1 MIDIGIALWDKLHKQ
16 GVAIPSTICIM
27 LLLLAGYLL
36 VREYGKGYWAKLL
49 HKRNLPWFIGWIISL
64 TAMIWFVYS
73 GILQRCPTFLQVL
86 IAVLFVLFSAA
97 VFCSISGTV
106 FLTHWYLQRYEKWL
120 SEGMAYEHRSFVEK
134 KPWFLMDQNEII
146 AYEVLRSSYLHRLG
160 DPKGAYDAI
169 CSVEEMPLYPQE
181 RISLDTNRVYILTEM
196 GDLPKGQTVADS
208 LKEMDYPAY
217 CFLSSYILE
226 LQGNVEEA
234 FTLAV
239 AGENS
244 MEPGY
249 RNLRV
254 KVGLYN
260 HLGRLYYFRGNHSE
274 IFRYYE
280 MAKTGVR
287 KLKDVSQYH
296 IIYSNIISQELQHGY
311 SAEKIDE
318 LVREYTALI
327 NPHSVSGISSLT
339 DLRLLIARH
348 RGNEEAEYRVI
359 IQGYESLKKVTEKE
373 LRMLHEVNTLKMLDE
388 RGFVLSQILPDI
400 EAHFE
405 EYFLL
410 PMPYRIQVLNML
422 AYNIGLSDYPIADV
436 HQWKERIDTYF
447 KEYAISELDEFLH
460 QIPSACVNQR
470 CWVLLNKV
478 DISVRIGGNKQQQLK
493 WLNEVLQI
501 CRDHNLLW
509 KEAQTL
515 MQTAKNYAQ
524 QSEMGNLPL
533 ETADQQMRPM
543 LEQALHL
550 TERLPWT
557 SLPELLLDIA
567 CGYGFLHDWDRVKHI
582 LNRFDNLGFK
592 ETHCTI
598 YQQMDLARLRKE
610 VAVSTNA

>member
-1 MIDIGIALWDKLHKQ
+1 M
-16 GVAIPSTICIM
+16 
-27 LLLLAGYLL
+27 
-36 VREYGKGYWAKLL
+36 
-49 HKRNLPWFIGWIISL
+49 
-64 TAMIWFVYS
+64 
-73 GILQRCPTFLQVL
+73 
-86 IAVLFVLFSAA
+86 
-97 VFCSISGTV
+97 
-106 FLTHWYLQRYEKWL
+106 
-120 SEGMAYEHRSFVEK
+120 
-134 KPWFLMDQNEII
+134 
-146 AYEVLRSSYLHRLG
+146 
-160 DPKGAYDAI
+160 
-169 CSVEEMPLYPQE
+169 
-181 RISLDTNRVYILTEM
+181 
-196 GDLPKGQTVADS
+196 
-208 LKEMDYPAY
+208 
-217 CFLSSYILE
+217 
-226 LQGNVEEA
+226 
-234 FTLAV
+234 
-239 AGENS
+239 
-244 MEPGY
+244 
-249 RNLRV
+249 
-254 KVGLYN
+254 
-260 HLGRLYYFRGNHSE
+260 
-274 IFRYYE
+274 
-280 MAKTGVR
+280 
-287 KLKDVSQYH
+287 
-296 IIYSNIISQELQHGY
+296 
-311 SAEKIDE
+311 
-318 LVREYTALI
+318 I

-515 MQTAKNYAQ
+515 MQIAKNYAQ

>member
-1 MIDIGIALWDKLHKQ
+1 
-16 GVAIPSTICIM
+16 
-27 LLLLAGYLL
+27 
-36 VREYGKGYWAKLL
+36 
-49 HKRNLPWFIGWIISL
+49 
-64 TAMIWFVYS
+64 
-73 GILQRCPTFLQVL
+73 
-86 IAVLFVLFSAA
+86 
-97 VFCSISGTV
+97 
-106 FLTHWYLQRYEKWL
+106 
-120 SEGMAYEHRSFVEK
+120 
-134 KPWFLMDQNEII
+134 
-146 AYEVLRSSYLHRLG
+146 
-160 DPKGAYDAI
+160 
-169 CSVEEMPLYPQE
+169 
-181 RISLDTNRVYILTEM
+181 
-196 GDLPKGQTVADS
+196 
-208 LKEMDYPAY
+208 
-217 CFLSSYILE
+217 
-226 LQGNVEEA
+226 
-234 FTLAV
+234 
-239 AGENS
+239 
-244 MEPGY
+244 
-249 RNLRV
+249 
-254 KVGLYN
+254 
-260 HLGRLYYFRGNHSE
+260 
-274 IFRYYE
+274 
-280 MAKTGVR
+280 
-287 KLKDVSQYH
+287 
-296 IIYSNIISQELQHGY
+296 
-311 SAEKIDE
+311 
-318 LVREYTALI
+318 
-327 NPHSVSGISSLT
+327 
-339 DLRLLIARH
+339 
-348 RGNEEAEYRVI
+348 
-359 IQGYESLKKVTEKE
+359 
-373 LRMLHEVNTLKMLDE
+373 
-388 RGFVLSQILPDI
+388 
-400 EAHFE
+400 
-405 EYFLL
+405 
-410 PMPYRIQVLNML
+410 MPYRIQVLNML